1 MKNKLKKKTVSFLA
15 SGRGSNFE
23 AVAEKILSGY
33 IPAETG
39 VLITDK
45 EKAACL
51 ERASK
56 LGIDSVFIDPKR
68 FGSREEHEKEM
79 VLYLEKCKTDLI
91 VASGYMRLFTPWFI
105 NRYRMKIINIHP
117 SLLPSFPGKDAQK
130 QALDYGVRLTGCTTH
145 FVDEGTDTGP
155 IILQAAV
162 EVMSYDDAES
172 LSARVLL
179 EEHKIL
185 TESVKLFCEDKLSLN
200 NRIVTIKR

>member
-45 EKAACL
+45 EKAECL

>member
-1 MKNKLKKKTVSFLA
+1 MKKKLKKKTVSFLA

-39 VLITDK
+39 ILITDK
-45 EKAACL
+45 EKAGCL
-51 ERASK
+51 ERASR

-68 FGSREEHEKEM
+68 FGSREENEKEL
-79 VLYLEKCKTDLI
+79 VQYLEKYKTDLI

-162 EVMSYDDAES
+162 EIMTYDDADS
-172 LSARVLL
+172 LSARILL

-185 TESVKLFCEDKLSLN
+185 AESVKLFCEDKLLLK